1 MEKYV
6 EFVKNNRKKL
16 IVLFVIINILA
27 IIGLFQIN
35 INPDFNIF
43 MPENSKYKNT
53 LDEMNKMF
61 SNSEQIT
68 YLIESNDSKINL
80 NNINRFRKF
89 QSFLESKEKI
99 KYVNGPTPAEIP
111 VGRQIINM
119 DNINKDNIVFLKEH
133 YQGMG
138 KLSSIYKQKNNIY
151 AAFSLFP
158 TNEFNGDDL
167 NKVEEYLKN
176 NNIKYFAS
184 GDLYM
189 QQKIIDYITLILLF
203 IPPTALLLILFVF
216 KTQMGNLK
224 ATFLSVLPAGIAAL
238 WTLGLVGWSDLEVS
252 IITVLAPI
260 FTIVIGSA
268 DGLHFVSHIQESLK
282 EGKNKMASIITTL
295 KMVGIPMIITTVTSM
310 VGFLSLLVMNTQ
322 AIYDLALFASLGIF
336 LAGIATWFVLPLIL
350 SGNIDLPYHKNGKR
364 LFTSII
370 KKLWG
375 KSSIIILIILL
386 LIASFG
392 ISKINTE
399 FNMPMVYRDF
409 TSVHKSFEKIQ
420 EITGG
425 SLPLYLLLNT
435 EENPLRPEYAKS
447 ILQIQNELKNNNL
460 AAKTLSVYDIY
471 SLIYSN
477 FMNTKEREY
486 PDMMRINMIN
496 QMAFSESGYNPTRQF
511 INKDENYT
519 RVFVFPKNLE
529 NKTLEE
535 ISNYID
541 DKKDKIPGIALNL
554 TGVQYLMHDLNQ
566 NMLNNQKN
574 TLILA
579 FVLVFFL
586 LLISLRKIIPSIIS
600 ILPIL
605 FTVMI
610 LFGFLGLSNI
620 SLNLF
625 TATIFSITIGVGIDY
640 AVHFVSVWMSFR
652 KQGYNTKE
660 AVDKAYDYTSRPIM
674 ANAFGLA
681 LGLSALLLSPLR
693 IHLYVSSLMWVS
705 MISGVFLSLSF
716 LPTILKNQNKK
727 V

>member
-260 FTIVIGSA
+260 FT
-268 DGLHFVSHIQESLK
+268 
-282 EGKNKMASIITTL
+282 
-295 KMVGIPMIITTVTSM
+295 
-310 VGFLSLLVMNTQ
+310 
-322 AIYDLALFASLGIF
+322 
-336 LAGIATWFVLPLIL
+336 
-350 SGNIDLPYHKNGKR
+350 
-364 LFTSII
+364 
-370 KKLWG
+370 
-375 KSSIIILIILL
+375 
-386 LIASFG
+386 
-392 ISKINTE
+392 
-399 FNMPMVYRDF
+399 
-409 TSVHKSFEKIQ
+409 
-420 EITGG
+420 
-425 SLPLYLLLNT
+425 
-435 EENPLRPEYAKS
+435 
-447 ILQIQNELKNNNL
+447 
-460 AAKTLSVYDIY
+460 
-471 SLIYSN
+471 
-477 FMNTKEREY
+477 
-486 PDMMRINMIN
+486 
-496 QMAFSESGYNPTRQF
+496 
-511 INKDENYT
+511 
-519 RVFVFPKNLE
+519 
-529 NKTLEE
+529 
-535 ISNYID
+535 
-541 DKKDKIPGIALNL
+541 
-554 TGVQYLMHDLNQ
+554 
-566 NMLNNQKN
+566 
-574 TLILA
+574 
-579 FVLVFFL
+579 
-586 LLISLRKIIPSIIS
+586 
-600 ILPIL
+600 
-605 FTVMI
+605 
-610 LFGFLGLSNI
+610 
-620 SLNLF
+620 
-625 TATIFSITIGVGIDY
+625 
-640 AVHFVSVWMSFR
+640 
-652 KQGYNTKE
+652 
-660 AVDKAYDYTSRPIM
+660 
-674 ANAFGLA
+674 
-681 LGLSALLLSPLR
+681 
-693 IHLYVSSLMWVS
+693 
-705 MISGVFLSLSF
+705 
-716 LPTILKNQNKK
+716 
-727 V
+727 

>member
-138 KLSSIYKQKNNIY
+138 KLSSIYKQKNN
-151 AAFSLFP
+151 
-158 TNEFNGDDL
+158 
-167 NKVEEYLKN
+167 
-176 NNIKYFAS
+176 NIKYFAS

-189 QQKIIDYITLILLF
+189 QQKIIDYITLIFLF

-350 SGNIDLPYHKNGKR
+350 SGNID
-364 LFTSII
+364 
-370 KKLWG
+370 
-375 KSSIIILIILL
+375 
-386 LIASFG
+386 
-392 ISKINTE
+392 
-399 FNMPMVYRDF
+399 
-409 TSVHKSFEKIQ
+409 
-420 EITGG
+420 IT
-425 SLPLYLLLNT
+425 
-435 EENPLRPEYAKS
+435 
-447 ILQIQNELKNNNL
+447 
-460 AAKTLSVYDIY
+460 
-471 SLIYSN
+471 
-477 FMNTKEREY
+477 
-486 PDMMRINMIN
+486 
-496 QMAFSESGYNPTRQF
+496 
-511 INKDENYT
+511 
-519 RVFVFPKNLE
+519 
-529 NKTLEE
+529 
-535 ISNYID
+535 
-541 DKKDKIPGIALNL
+541 
-554 TGVQYLMHDLNQ
+554 
-566 NMLNNQKN
+566 
-574 TLILA
+574 
-579 FVLVFFL
+579 
-586 LLISLRKIIPSIIS
+586 
-600 ILPIL
+600 
-605 FTVMI
+605 
-610 LFGFLGLSNI
+610 
-620 SLNLF
+620 
-625 TATIFSITIGVGIDY
+625 
-640 AVHFVSVWMSFR
+640 
-652 KQGYNTKE
+652 YNTK
-660 AVDKAYDYTSRPIM
+660 D
-674 ANAFGLA
+674 N
-681 LGLSALLLSPLR
+681 
-693 IHLYVSSLMWVS
+693 
-705 MISGVFLSLSF
+705 
-716 LPTILKNQNKK
+716 N
-727 V
+727 

>member
-1 MEKYV
+1 MKKYV
-6 EFVKNNRKKL
+6 EFIKDNRKKL
-16 IVLFVIINILA
+16 IVLFVLINILA

-43 MPENSKYKNT
+43 MPKKSKYKTT

-68 YLIESNDSKINL
+68 YLIESNYSEVNL
-80 NNINRFRKF
+80 ENIKKFRSF
-89 QSFLESKEKI
+89 QSFLESNENI

-111 VGRQIINM
+111 GGRQTINLN
-119 DNINKDNIVFLKEH
+119 NISKENVGFLQEH

-138 KLSSIYKQKNNIY
+138 QLSSIHKKGNKLY
-151 AAFSLFP
+151 ATFSLFP
-158 TNEFNGDDL
+158 TNDFSGNDL
-167 NKVEEYLKN
+167 NQIENYLKE

-189 QQKIIDYITLILLF
+189 QKKIIDYILLILLF
-203 IPPTALLLILFVF
+203 IPPTALILILFVF
-216 KTQMGNLK
+216 KTQMGNFK
-224 ATFLSVLPAGIAAL
+224 ATFFSVLPAGIAAL
-238 WTLGLVGWSDLEVS
+238 WTLGIVGWSGLEVS

-268 DGLHFVSHIQESLK
+268 DGLHFVSHLQESLK
-282 EGKNKMASIITTL
+282 EGEDKIASIIKTL

-322 AIYDLALFASLGIF
+322 AIYDLAFFASLGIF

-350 SGNIDLPYHKNGKR
+350 SGNIDVPYNIKSKK

-370 KKLWG
+370 KRSWG
-375 KSSIIILIILL
+375 KTSIAILILLL
-386 LIASFG
+386 LIAAFG
-392 ISKINTE
+392 IQHIKTE

-409 TSVHKSFEKIQ
+409 TSVHNSFEKIK

-425 SLPLYLLLNT
+425 SLPLYLLINT
-435 EENPLRPEYAKS
+435 EENPLEKKYAQS
-447 ILQIQNELKNNNL
+447 ILNIQKDLENENL
-460 AAKTLSVYDIY
+460 AAKTMSVYDIY

-477 FMNTKEREY
+477 FINTEKREY
-486 PDMMRINMIN
+486 PNMTRIKMIN
-496 QMAFSESGYNPTRQF
+496 RMAFSEDGYNPTQQF
-511 INKDENYT
+511 INQAENYT
-519 RVFVFPKNLE
+519 RVFIFPENLQ
-529 NKTLEE
+529 NRTLEE
-535 ISNYID
+535 ISNFIEN
-541 DKKDKIPGIALNL
+541 KKEEFEGMNMNL

-579 FVLVFFL
+579 FILVFFL

-600 ILPIL
+600 ILPIG
-605 FTVMI
+605 FTVII
-610 LFGFLGLSNI
+610 LFGFLGISNI

-640 AVHFVSVWMSFR
+640 AVHFTSVWMSFK
-652 KQGYNTKE
+652 KQGYDTQE

-674 ANAFGLA
+674 ANAFGLS

-716 LPTILKNQNKK
+716 LPTILKKIK
-727 V
+727 